1 MQKGFMKTMMI
12 TVLTILLSLAS
23 AYASCSKQDGYCYS
37 VEDAMQDNC
46 LRTDGLCYSFKNA
59 IELKCSK
66 TDGLCYSIT
75 YALKGKCP
83 INDNGIC
90 HSVNAALRG
99 KCSYATP
106 ICYSLKAAGFDE
118 HFLDRWQQSHQ

>member
-1 MQKGFMKTMMI
+1 MKALMI
-12 TVLTILLSLAS
+12 TVFTILLSTTM

-37 VEDAMQDNC
+37 VEDAIQDNC
-46 LRTDGLCYSFKNA
+46 WRTDGLCYSYKNA
-59 IELKCSK
+59 INLKCPK

-83 INDNGIC
+83 INDNGTC

-99 KCSYATP
+99 KCSYTTP
-106 ICYSLKAAGFDE
+106 TCYSLKAAGFDE
-118 HFLDRWQQSHQ
+118 HFLNRWQQSH